1 MWQFS
6 CSLFLVQVESE
17 DCEGLFISF
26 LVSPQIKQRRR
37 DNKLADGR
45 QLRPRPRREFQ
56 AIYCYYV
63 MSCRHW
69 LASVLNQP
77 KVQEEKAIKVKS
89 DEKKKMSS
97 APTIELTKKGDPNQ
111 RRGDQLL
118 HLSSPLPPLGLR
130 HSTLFSKEKEL
141 NFFSSILV
149 GPFSSFLLP
158 APYVCRLF
166 SFVSISFLS
175 FCASW
180 KKRIEAKGRE
190 NQRRWHRQL
199 TPGAFLYL
207 CN

>member
-1 MWQFS
+1 M
-6 CSLFLVQVESE
+6 ESE

-130 HSTLFSKEKEL
+130 HSTLFSKEK
-141 NFFSSILV
+141 NWI
-149 GPFSSFLLP
+149 SFLLFWSVHSLLSYCLHRT
-158 APYVCRLF
+158 YVVSSLRLF
-166 SFVSISFLS
+166 CFHFIS

-190 NQRRWHRQL
+190 NQRRWHRQF